1 MSGKTD
7 RLLDAI
13 LLLGAVAGILICTM
27 LSASVLTGTGA
38 AACSILILLFW
49 LLGAVLLIR
58 RPLFGQFRCTVCAA
72 IGLYLCLCLRL
83 SLFNYISPD
92 YVSFL
97 SQWTETMRGMTVREV
112 LLTPIGDYNV
122 PYLYL
127 LLLISRL
134 KMYDLYAIKLV
145 SVVADLFLAIAVG
158 RLAALV
164 TRRNG
169 VILAA
174 FFGALLAPTCFLNSA
189 YWGQCDSIYAA
200 FCLWGLYYGLK
211 KRPVL
216 SMVMLAFALGFKLQ
230 AIFILPIIAFLL
242 VKRLV
247 SLRHLPAFP
256 IAFFVLMLPVLLAG
270 RSFADTFSIYL
281 DQTGSYP
288 YLSLNAPSFWSLI
301 PNDYFSS
308 LSPLPVLLAGIVTLL
323 LLYAFLPRCRN
334 MSDGSMIA
342 AALIFTLAIPWLLP
356 RMHERYF
363 YLAEMLS
370 VVYAARYPR
379 RLAVPCI
386 LLGGGF
392 LSYCLYLFGGM
403 HILSLELVAAS
414 YGVLLV
420 YLTAALLRDT
430 AAEAAALPERKSGDA
445 LPGGKSGNAPAP
457 KP

>member
-1 MSGKTD
+1 M
-7 RLLDAI
+7 
-13 LLLGAVAGILICTM
+13 
-27 LSASVLTGTGA
+27 
-38 AACSILILLFW
+38 
-49 LLGAVLLIR
+49 
-58 RPLFGQFRCTVCAA
+58 
-72 IGLYLCLCLRL
+72 
-83 SLFNYISPD
+83 
-92 YVSFL
+92 
-97 SQWTETMRGMTVREV
+97 
-112 LLTPIGDYNV
+112 
-122 PYLYL
+122 
-127 LLLISRL
+127 
-134 KMYDLYAIKLV
+134 
-145 SVVADLFLAIAVG
+145 
-158 RLAALV
+158 AALV
-164 TRRNG
+164 TRRDG

-211 KRPVL
+211 KRPIL

-230 AIFILPIIAFLL
+230 AIFILPITAFLL

-256 IAFFVLMLPVLLAG
+256 IAFFVLM
-270 RSFADTFSIYL
+270 
-281 DQTGSYP
+281 
-288 YLSLNAPSFWSLI
+288 
-301 PNDYFSS
+301 
-308 LSPLPVLLAGIVTLL
+308 LPVLLAGIVTLL